1 MVDPAT
7 GLPTAADADADADAD
22 AQFRND
28 RSATVEAYQKD
39 TGLRDLSR
47 DWLQQTMQKRYVYN
61 FDWLGRPIIQYPH
74 DMQALQEIIWRTRPD
89 VIIETGV
96 AHGGSLMLSA
106 GLLTLLDYA
115 DAVAEGTVL
124 DPQKP
129 GRRVIGVDIEIRPHS
144 RAALEAHAM
153 ASRLVLIEGS
163 SIASET
169 VQRVADTVGDA
180 KRVMVCLDSMHTHDH
195 VVAELNAYAP
205 LVTPGCYCIV
215 FDCFVE
221 DMPPG
226 FFPNR
231 PWDVGNSPKTAVHA
245 WLAGRQDF
253 EIDRDMATKL
263 LVTAVPDGF
272 LRRL

>member
-1 MVDPAT
+1 M
-7 GLPTAADADADADAD
+7 PTDADI
-22 AQFRND
+22 QFRND
-28 RSATVEAYQKD
+28 RAATLEAYGHD
-39 TGLRDLSR
+39 ADLRNLSR

-144 RAALEAHAM
+144 RADLEAHAM

-169 VQRVADTVGDA
+169 VQRVADAVGDA

-205 LVTPGCYCIV
+205 LVTSGCYCIV

-221 DMPPG
+221 DMPRG
-226 FFPNR
+226 FFANR

-263 LVTAVPDGF
+263 LVTAAPDGF
-272 LRRL
+272 LRRR